1 MQREDGSTDRKA
13 LVGKL
18 GDEGERKRATAKE
31 VAAAGKLER
40 QRGMNS
46 RGKAYTAL
54 KFCRTKR
61 RLRSRRVFLLVHC

>member
-40 QRGMNS
+40 QQGVNP
-46 RGKAYTAL
+46 RGKAYTTL
-54 KFCRTKR
+54 KLCKTKR
-61 RLRSRRVFLLVHC
+61 CLRSRRVLLLAQC